1 MKVLCVGS
9 LNLDYTYQVDH
20 FVRPGET
27 LAARGAERPLA
38 AARG

>member
-27 LAARGAERPLA
+27 LAAGRGASIA